1 MKLLASM
8 LVLSQAWP
16 SQALARVAQL
26 VEHVVANDKVVGSS
40 PTTRSIF
47 VLTRFG
53 KTAADFRNHCK
64 KKLSTIHLPLTNDR
78 QTYLTIKKPL
88 F

>member
-1 MKLLASM
+1 MLAQN
-8 LVLSQAWP
+8 QAWP

-47 VLTRFG
+47 VLTGSR
-53 KTAADFRNHCK
+53 KSAADFCDHCK
-64 KKLSTIHLPLTNDR
+64 EKLLTIHLPLTND
-78 QTYLTIKKPL
+78 
-88 F
+88 